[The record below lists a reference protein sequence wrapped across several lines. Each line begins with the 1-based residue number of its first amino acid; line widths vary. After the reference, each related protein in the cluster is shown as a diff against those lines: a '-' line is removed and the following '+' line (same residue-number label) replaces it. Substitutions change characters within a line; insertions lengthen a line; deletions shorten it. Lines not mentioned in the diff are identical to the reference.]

1 MIDRHTVGVSNY
13 AELFLAD
20 GTAVRFELT
29 ASEESRPEESRPE
42 RPDPSEGSGE
52 PVDDLPE
59 GMGRSVP
66 VARGRRRAA
75 VLAAGALRT
84 ALEPLGPLI
93 QEVHDAVLSADRPPQ
108 EVNVTFGIQ
117 VGGDLKLGVVTSAG
131 QAHLTVSA
139 TWQPAGPTA

>member
-1 MIDRHTVGVSNY
+1 MSNF
-13 AELFLAD
+13 AELILAD

-29 ASEESRPEESRPE
+29 APEESRPGAS
-42 RPDPSEGSGE
+42 RPDPSRPEPPERSGG

-66 VARGRRRAA
+66 VARGRRGAA
-75 VLAAGALRT
+75 VVAAGALRT

-139 TWQPAGPTA
+139 TWQPAGPTG

>member
-1 MIDRHTVGVSNY
+1 MIPRHTVGVSNF
-13 AELFLAD
+13 AELILAD

-29 ASEESRPEESRPE
+29 APEESRTE
-42 RPDPSEGSGE
+42 ASRPDPSEGSGE

-66 VARGRRRAA
+66 VARGRRRPA
-75 VLAAGALRT
+75 VVAAGALRT

-139 TWQPAGPTA
+139 TWQPAGPTG

>member
-1 MIDRHTVGVSNY
+1 MGVSNF
-13 AELFLAD
+13 AELLLAD
-20 GTAVRFELT
+20 GTPVLFEL
-29 ASEESRPEESRPE
+29 AAPEESRPE
-42 RPDPSEGSGE
+42 ASRPDPSEGSGE

-66 VARGRRRAA
+66 VARGRRRPA

-84 ALEPLGPLI
+84 ALQPLGPLI

-139 TWQPAGPTA
+139 TWQPAGPTG

>member
-1 MIDRHTVGVSNY
+1 MSNY
-13 AELFLAD
+13 AELLLAD

-29 ASEESRPEESRPE
+29 APEAS

-84 ALEPLGPLI
+84 ALQPLGPLI

-139 TWQPAGPTA
+139 TWQPAGPTG